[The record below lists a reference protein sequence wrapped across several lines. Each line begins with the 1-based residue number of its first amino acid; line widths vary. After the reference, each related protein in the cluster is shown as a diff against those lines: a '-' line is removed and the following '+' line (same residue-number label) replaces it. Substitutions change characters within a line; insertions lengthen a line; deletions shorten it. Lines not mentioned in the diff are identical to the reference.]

1 MHINCTP
8 FAQQWHTNCAPIAHF
23 YFSFKN
29 HALIKFHFYKDIN
42 RVHLFIIKHALIGI
56 NNVPSLGAKSKSY
69 TLINVHHVKHI
80 IVIET
85 RYMNKH

>member
-1 MHINCTP
+1 MHFIGYINY
-8 FAQQWHTNCAPIAHF
+8 HSNLHF
-23 YFSFKN
+23 HFKN

-69 TLINVHHVKHI
+69 TLINVNHEKYI